1 MLGTFSRKLSR
12 LPGLATLLGEPV
24 VHLRFSGDIRGKNVR
39 AIVGWGM
46 RSTTRRPRK
55 AAGRNG
61 LPFIALEDGF
71 LRSFGSGPGQ
81 PTLSLV
87 IDTQGI
93 YYDASRPSLL
103 EELLASERDLLSG
116 PGADTARA
124 RALIREH
131 RLGKYNAAPDR
142 PPPMVSGKR
151 ILIVDQTRNDAG
163 ITYGNASADTFA
175 TMLRA
180 ARSEHPDA
188 TLYVKTHPEV
198 TQGRKRGYFQHLR
211 ADERTI
217 LIKEAISA
225 HSLLEHMDH
234 VYVVTSHLGFEAL
247 LQGKPVTCFGSPWYA
262 GWGVTDD
269 RQSVPRRQR
278 RRNVDEL
285 FAAAY
290 LHYTRYLNPYTH
302 QAGSIFDVIRWLAH
316 QRDMQRQHTGRSIA
330 IGIRHWKAR
339 LLAPFLGRDASR
351 THFVAN
357 AAAAAALQ
365 PTSADRLCV
374 WSAPAPPDVEAL
386 ARDSRA
392 RLIHVEDGFVR
403 SVGLGSDF
411 VAPQSLVLDEKGI
424 YFDPSRPSDLET
436 LLSTHHFSQEDC
448 ERAKFVRNLITRHQV
463 TKYNI
468 EPNATPSWASGKR
481 AVVLVPGQVEND
493 ASIRLGCAPQLRD
506 NLALLKAARQARPDA
521 FIVYKP
527 HPEVLVRNRRGR
539 VHAREALR
547 YANHIETQVSIVSCV
562 AASDEVHTMTSL
574 TGFEGLLRGKH
585 VVTYGLP
592 FYAGWGLTEDKIAAQ
607 RRTRTLTLDE
617 LVAGALLLYPTY
629 WDWTLGGFTSCEA
642 ALGHVIR
649 QRDRLLAENRLSRV
663 QKSYLERLFLKASL
677 WIRGEFMVRR

>member
-24 VHLRFSGDIRGKNVR
+24 EHLRFAGDIRRKNVR
-39 AIVGWGM
+39 AIIGWGM

-55 AAGRNG
+55 TADRAG

-103 EELLASERDLLSG
+103 EEMLASERDLLSG

-124 RALIREH
+124 RALIQEH
-131 RLGKYNAAPDR
+131 RLGKYNAAPDS
-142 PPPMVSGKR
+142 PPPLASGKR
-151 ILIVDQTRNDAG
+151 VLIVDQTRNDAG
-163 ITYGNASADTFA
+163 ILYGNASAETFQ
-175 TMLRA
+175 TMLRT
-180 ARSEHPDA
+180 ARAEHPDA
-188 TLYVKTHPEV
+188 TLYIKTHPEV
-198 TQGRKRGYFQHLR
+198 THGRKRGYFQHLQ

-217 LIKEAISA
+217 LIREAVSA

-234 VYVVTSHLGFEAL
+234 VYVVTSQLGFEAL

-269 RQSVPRRQR
+269 RQPLSRRQR
-278 RRNVDEL
+278 QRNVDEL

-302 QAGSIFDVIRWLAH
+302 QKGNIFDVIHWLAH
-316 QRDMQRQHTGRSIA
+316 QRDMQRQQTGRSIA

-339 LLAPFLGRDASR
+339 LLTPFLGRDTSR
-351 THFVAN
+351 TYFVAN
-357 AAAAAALQ
+357 AAAAAALR
-365 PTSADRLCV
+365 PTAADRLCV
-374 WSAPAPPDVEAL
+374 WSSPAHVDVEML
-386 ARDSRA
+386 AHDSKA
-392 RLIHVEDGFVR
+392 RLVHMEDGFVR

-411 VAPQSLVLDEKGI
+411 VAPQSLVLDEVGI
-424 YFDPSRPSDLET
+424 YFDASRPSGLET
-436 LLSTHHFSQEDC
+436 LLNTHRFSQEEC
-448 ERAKFVRNLITRHQV
+448 ERAQFVRELITRNQV

-468 EPNATPSWASGKR
+468 EPNDAPSWAPDKR
-481 AVVLVPGQVEND
+481 TVVLVPGQVEDD
-493 ASIRLGCAPQLRD
+493 ASIRLGCGPELHD
-506 NLALLKAARQARPDA
+506 NLALLQAVREARPDA

-539 VHAREALR
+539 LHGREALR
-547 YANHIETQVSIVSCV
+547 YADHIETQISIVSCV
-562 AASDEVHTMTSL
+562 AASDEIHTMTSL

-617 LVAGALLLYPTY
+617 LVAGTLLLYPTY

-642 ALGHVIR
+642 ALDQIIR

-677 WIRGEFMVRR
+677 WVRGEFMVRR